1 MRPAS
6 CLSVKCKPSNLP
18 QACNFIKKRLWH
30 RCSPVNFAK
39 FLRTPFLQNSSGRLL
54 VEAHSKLSQT
64 SKMEVFTK
72 IVNSCLLFSQKAPFQ
87 IFDWVLNTPLE
98 SITSLSF
105 GSHISLNYIQSALS
119 VYIISNLHLRQ
130 SKSNKVIEYIAISSK
145 LVTYT
150 WEQPWDLVWVKW
162 KWTGDVQISM

>member
-6 CLSVKCKPSNLP
+6 CPSVKCKPSNLP

-39 FLRTPFLQNSSGRLL
+39 ILRTPFLQNSSGRLL

-72 IVNSCLLFSQKAPFQ
+72 IVNSCLLFSQKSSISNIRLGSEYASGVNNQSF
-87 IFDWVLNTPLE
+87 IWE
-98 SITSLSF
+98 SYQSELYPVCI
-105 GSHISLNYIQSALS
+105 ISLHHFEFAP
-119 VYIISNLHLRQ
+119 
-130 SKSNKVIEYIAISSK
+130 KTE
-145 LVTYT
+145 
-150 WEQPWDLVWVKW
+150 
-162 KWTGDVQISM
+162 